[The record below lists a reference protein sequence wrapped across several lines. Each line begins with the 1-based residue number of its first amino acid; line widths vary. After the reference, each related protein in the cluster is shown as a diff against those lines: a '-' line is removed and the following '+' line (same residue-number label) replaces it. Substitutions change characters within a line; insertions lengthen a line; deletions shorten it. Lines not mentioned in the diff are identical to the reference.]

1 MLPVLSIKD
10 LEVNLSKHITFLCK
24 IYPFLVDE
32 GYHKECIEL
41 RPISRDDKKFIKSF
55 NFWRIE
61 DKSLNLYL
69 KFLKSLNGKA
79 VCLYYSG
86 YTMDYSL
93 ESKTIDGK
101 VSVKGKINK
110 QNSIYT
116 QILPMDFDNVS
127 REQFEVEIKRLK
139 DIGIETINVFTG
151 HGYQS
156 LILLKEK
163 YHDKD
168 LFKKFTSLMLSKGF
182 SIDPKIVDASRVLRL
197 PYTFNCK
204 EFDKIK
210 FNYENPEAL
219 QTNLVSDT
227 ELRYDKDY
235 IFDLIENSFDTVF
248 IEPSIIDFKPE
259 ILDGDSNSFLQDDKP
274 VKNDFNEFEY
284 KPAGD
289 MYPMLNFDIL
299 PDAVQRILT
308 ETPENYRDSA
318 LMFLVPFFR
327 NRIGL
332 SLDGIIEAMK
342 VWNSNCNPPEDVS
355 FTVDKVKRIYSY
367 DHKGTGAYTADL
379 AKKFG
384 FIEFEEFKLKNKVTI
399 PNILFQKYS
408 VLHKTAVR
416 IYLMMKTFE
425 SINNISEWDFETIAK
440 YSKVSTRTVKS
451 YLKLLVEYKLID
463 KKRGNKKAGISDKY
477 YISQFIDTSK
487 GFVQVNRAT
496 LRMMVYDSTIA
507 LSDSEIMVF
516 TYIYSMIHGNF
527 KGCCNASQQYIGD
540 NIGLSK
546 TSVSEITDILVSK
559 GWISKKT
566 YTGRDGKSHCNYYLM
581 F

>member
-1 MLPVLSIKD
+1 MLPILSIKD
-10 LEVNLSKHITFLCK
+10 LEINFSKHIAFLGK
-24 IYPFLVDE
+24 IYPFLIDE

-41 RPISRDDKKFIKSF
+41 RPISREGKKFIKSF

-101 VSVKGKINK
+101 ISVKGKINK

-139 DIGIETINVFTG
+139 DIGIETINIFTG

-156 LILLKEK
+156 LILLNEISNDKE
-163 YHDKD
+163 
-168 LFKKFTSLMLSKGF
+168 LFKKFTFLMLSKGF
-182 SIDPKIVDASRVLRL
+182 SIDPKIIDASRVLRL

-204 EFDKIK
+204 EFDKTK
-210 FNYENPEAL
+210 YDSPEAIK
-219 QTNLVSDT
+219 TTIVSDT
-227 ELRYDKDY
+227 DSRYSIEY
-235 IFDLIENSFDTVF
+235 IFNLIDSSFDTISVDH
-248 IEPSIIDFKPE
+248 SIVDFKPLFIE
-259 ILDGDSNSFLQDDKP
+259 GDSNILIEEDNSI
-274 VKNDFNEFEY
+274 KNDFGSFEY
-284 KPAGD
+284 KSAGD
-289 MYPMLNFDIL
+289 MYPMLNFDLLPVAIQNIL
-299 PDAVQRILT
+299 K

-332 SLDGIIEAMK
+332 SLDDIIEAMK
-342 VWNSNCNPPEDVS
+342 IWNSNCNPPEEEN

-367 DHKGTGAYTADL
+367 DHKGTGAYTDDL

-384 FIEFEEFKLKNKVTI
+384 YIDFDEYKLKDKVII
-399 PNILFQKYS
+399 PNVFFQSYS
-408 VLHKTAVR
+408 ILHKSAIR

-425 SINNISEWDFETIAK
+425 SMNGISEWDFETIAQ
-440 YSKVSTRTVKS
+440 YSKVTTRTVKT
-451 YLKLLVEYKLID
+451 YLKLLVEHKFID
-463 KKRGNKKAGISDKY
+463 KKRGNKKAGIRDKY
-477 YISQFIDTSK
+477 YISQFIDISK
-487 GFVQVNRAT
+487 GFVKINRST
-496 LRMMVYDSTIA
+496 LRMMVYDSTIS
-507 LSDSEIMVF
+507 LSDSEIMVY
-516 TYIYSMIHGNF
+516 TYIYSMIHGNTRGVCGASQF
-527 KGCCNASQQYIGD
+527 YIGKNTGFDNASI
-540 NIGLSK
+540 
-546 TSVSEITDILVSK
+546 SVITDMLVKK
-559 GWISKKT
+559 GWLTKKT
-566 YTGRDGKSHCNYYLM
+566 YTGKDIKSHCKYYLM